1 MLKYII
7 LKLETFRETTMQTVT
22 DEIKNFLANS
32 SGIRKMFEAGI
43 ELRKKYGDD
52 KVYDFSLGNP
62 DLPPPAEVG
71 SALEKIALK
80 SREPFSIGY
89 MPNAGYPALRRKLAG
104 KLSAEQGVEIPASSV
119 VVTCGAAG
127 GINVFFRSVLSA
139 GDEVITPSPYFVEYG
154 FYAGNFGGRLVPV
167 KSVDFTFE
175 LDVDAMA
182 KAVNERTRAIILNS
196 PHNPTGQIYTRD
208 QLQALAKIVADAEKR
223 YGRAIYI
230 VADEPYRF
238 LNFDNA
244 DIPSVFEYFPHS
256 VVIGSFSKS
265 LSLAGERIGYI
276 AANPAMEGI
285 DDLMNGL
292 ILCNR
297 ILGFVNAP
305 SVAQQILMECADA
318 QVDLDVY
325 RARRAAMAEVL
336 TDAGIKFT
344 MPKGAFYFFPKSPVA
359 DDKAFIDALVKEC
372 VLAVPGSAFGGP
384 GYFRMAFCVDEKVIR
399 AAAPGMKCA
408 VEAVSK

>member
-1 MLKYII
+1 
-7 LKLETFRETTMQTVT
+7 MQLIT
-22 DEIKNFLANS
+22 DEIRGYLSNGS
-32 SGIRKMFEAGI
+32 WIRKMFEAGL
-43 ELRKKYGDD
+43 ELKKQYGEEN
-52 KVYDFSLGNP
+52 VYDFSIGNP
-62 DLPPPAEVG
+62 DLPPPPAVKQ
-71 SALEKIALK
+71 ALTGIAG
-80 SREPFSIGY
+80 RADRPFAIGY

-305 SVAQQILMECADA
+305 AVAQQILMECADA

>member
-139 GDEVITPSPYFVEYG
+139 GDEVITPSP
-154 FYAGNFGGRLVPV
+154 
-167 KSVDFTFE
+167 
-175 LDVDAMA
+175 
-182 KAVNERTRAIILNS
+182 
-196 PHNPTGQIYTRD
+196 
-208 QLQALAKIVADAEKR
+208 
-223 YGRAIYI
+223 
-230 VADEPYRF
+230 
-238 LNFDNA
+238 
-244 DIPSVFEYFPHS
+244 
-256 VVIGSFSKS
+256 
-265 LSLAGERIGYI
+265 
-276 AANPAMEGI
+276 
-285 DDLMNGL
+285 
-292 ILCNR
+292 
-297 ILGFVNAP
+297 
-305 SVAQQILMECADA
+305 
-318 QVDLDVY
+318 
-325 RARRAAMAEVL
+325 
-336 TDAGIKFT
+336 
-344 MPKGAFYFFPKSPVA
+344 
-359 DDKAFIDALVKEC
+359 
-372 VLAVPGSAFGGP
+372 
-384 GYFRMAFCVDEKVIR
+384 
-399 AAAPGMKCA
+399 
-408 VEAVSK
+408 

>member
-1 MLKYII
+1 
-7 LKLETFRETTMQTVT
+7 
-22 DEIKNFLANS
+22 
-32 SGIRKMFEAGI
+32 
-43 ELRKKYGDD
+43 
-52 KVYDFSLGNP
+52 
-62 DLPPPAEVG
+62 
-71 SALEKIALK
+71 
-80 SREPFSIGY
+80 
-89 MPNAGYPALRRKLAG
+89 
-104 KLSAEQGVEIPASSV
+104 
-119 VVTCGAAG
+119 
-127 GINVFFRSVLSA
+127 
-139 GDEVITPSPYFVEYG
+139 
-154 FYAGNFGGRLVPV
+154 
-167 KSVDFTFE
+167 
-175 LDVDAMA
+175 MA

-305 SVAQQILMECADA
+305 AVAQQILMECADA
-318 QVDLDVY
+318 QVDLNVY

-344 MPKGAFYFFPKSPVA
+344 MPKGAFYFFPKSPTA
-359 DDKAFIDALVKEC
+359 DENIFIQALLAER
-372 VLAVPGSAFGGP
+372 VLAVPGRGFGCA
-384 GYFRMAFCVDEKVIR
+384 GYFRLTFCMDETVIR
-399 AAAPGMKCA
+399 RSADGFRRA
-408 VEAVSK
+408 VERIGAAKGVK

>member
-1 MLKYII
+1 
-7 LKLETFRETTMQTVT
+7 MQTVT

-52 KVYDFSLGNP
+52 TFYDYSLGNP

-89 MPNAGYPALRRKLAG
+89 MPNAGYPAFRRKLAG

-154 FYAGNFGGRLVPV
+154 FYTGNFGGRLVPV

-182 KAVNERTRAIILNS
+182 EAVNERTRAIILNS

-305 SVAQQILMECADA
+305 AVAQQILMECADA

-399 AAAPGMKCA
+399 AAAPGMKRA

>member
-1 MLKYII
+1 
-7 LKLETFRETTMQTVT
+7 MQTVT

-89 MPNAGYPALRRKLAG
+89 MPNAGYPAFRRKLAG

-154 FYAGNFGGRLVPV
+154 FYTGNFGGRLVPV

-182 KAVNERTRAIILNS
+182 EAVNERTRAIILNS

-305 SVAQQILMECADA
+305 AVAQQILMECADA

-399 AAAPGMKCA
+399 AAAPGMKRA

>member
-1 MLKYII
+1 M
-7 LKLETFRETTMQTVT
+7 
-22 DEIKNFLANS
+22 
-32 SGIRKMFEAGI
+32 
-43 ELRKKYGDD
+43 
-52 KVYDFSLGNP
+52 
-62 DLPPPAEVG
+62 
-71 SALEKIALK
+71 
-80 SREPFSIGY
+80 
-89 MPNAGYPALRRKLAG
+89 
-104 KLSAEQGVEIPASSV
+104 
-119 VVTCGAAG
+119 
-127 GINVFFRSVLSA
+127 
-139 GDEVITPSPYFVEYG
+139 
-154 FYAGNFGGRLVPV
+154 
-167 KSVDFTFE
+167 
-175 LDVDAMA
+175 
-182 KAVNERTRAIILNS
+182 
-196 PHNPTGQIYTRD
+196 
-208 QLQALAKIVADAEKR
+208 
-223 YGRAIYI
+223 
-230 VADEPYRF
+230 
-238 LNFDNA
+238 
-244 DIPSVFEYFPHS
+244 FEYFPHS

-305 SVAQQILMECADA
+305 AVAEQILMECADA

-399 AAAPGMKCA
+399 AAAPGMKRA

>member
-1 MLKYII
+1 
-7 LKLETFRETTMQTVT
+7 MQTVT

-62 DLPPPAEVG
+62 DLPPPPEVG

-89 MPNAGYPALRRKLAG
+89 MPNAGYSALRRKLAG

-305 SVAQQILMECADA
+305 AVAQQILMECADA
-318 QVDLDVY
+318 QVDLNVY

-359 DDKAFIDALVKEC
+359 DDKVFIDALVKEC

-399 AAAPGMKCA
+399 AAAPGMKRA
-408 VEAVSK
+408 VEAVLK

>member
-1 MLKYII
+1 
-7 LKLETFRETTMQTVT
+7 
-22 DEIKNFLANS
+22 
-32 SGIRKMFEAGI
+32 
-43 ELRKKYGDD
+43 
-52 KVYDFSLGNP
+52 
-62 DLPPPAEVG
+62 
-71 SALEKIALK
+71 
-80 SREPFSIGY
+80 

-305 SVAQQILMECADA
+305 AVAQQILMECADA

-399 AAAPGMKCA
+399 AAAPGMKRA

>member
-1 MLKYII
+1 
-7 LKLETFRETTMQTVT
+7 MQTVT

-196 PHNPTGQIYTRD
+196 PHNPTGQIYTRY

-276 AANPAMEGI
+276 AAA
-285 DDLMNGL
+285 
-292 ILCNR
+292 
-297 ILGFVNAP
+297 
-305 SVAQQILMECADA
+305 VAQQILMECADA
-318 QVDLDVY
+318 QVDLEVY

-399 AAAPGMKCA
+399 AAAPGMKRA